1 MTSYVAFLMFPALL
15 ILILAGFPI
24 AFSMISVALV
34 AGYLQ
39 FGDGVIFQLLSK
51 MDDVATNSVLA
62 AVPLFIFI
70 GAMLERSGIAE
81 RLFDAVHVWTRRV
94 PGSLGVSAVLLGTIF
109 AAASG
114 VVGATETVIGM
125 LAVPI
130 MLKHAYDKSLI
141 SGTICASGSLGT
153 VIPPSITVI
162 VLAPVANVSVG
173 DLFAGLLFPGLVM
186 AALFIAYV
194 VGIAMLK
201 PAFAP
206 REEETP
212 VLSISQK
219 IRMTVFALVPT
230 MALIFTVLGTILL
243 GIATPTEAAACGAA
257 GTLILS
263 LAYRT
268 FTWGILWNALRRTAS
283 ITAMIL
289 LIVLGGNMFAGVF
302 FASGGMDSVQSLLS
316 TLGLSGAGAVTAIL
330 VLAFLAGFVL
340 DLISV
345 VLILIPL
352 AMPIVTG
359 YGVDPVWFA
368 VTFLVV
374 LQTSYLTPPMAPS
387 IFYLRAITPPEIT
400 LRHMYRGVLPFIG
413 MQLVTLVLV
422 ILFPGLV
429 LWLPE
434 QMSGPSW

>member
-1 MTSYVAFLMFPALL
+1 
-15 ILILAGFPI
+15 
-24 AFSMISVALV
+24 
-34 AGYLQ
+34 
-39 FGDGVIFQLLSK
+39 
-51 MDDVATNSVLA
+51 
-62 AVPLFIFI
+62 
-70 GAMLERSGIAE
+70 
-81 RLFDAVHVWTRRV
+81 
-94 PGSLGVSAVLLGTIF
+94 
-109 AAASG
+109 
-114 VVGATETVIGM
+114 
-125 LAVPI
+125 
-130 MLKHAYDKSLI
+130 
-141 SGTICASGSLGT
+141 
-153 VIPPSITVI
+153 
-162 VLAPVANVSVG
+162 
-173 DLFAGLLFPGLVM
+173 M